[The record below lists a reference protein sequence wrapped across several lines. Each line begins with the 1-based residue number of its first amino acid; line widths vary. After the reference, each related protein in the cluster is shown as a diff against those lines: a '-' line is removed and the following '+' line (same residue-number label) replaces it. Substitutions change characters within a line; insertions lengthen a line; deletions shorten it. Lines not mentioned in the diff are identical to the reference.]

1 MITLLTF
8 APSFGQPAASP
19 FCVKA
24 MMLLNMAGV
33 AWTTEIYSDPREMPY
48 GKLPAIR
55 IEDQI
60 IADSENIRAWLEA
73 QGATFDVGLTQAQKA
88 LSHALIR
95 MAEEH
100 LYFHVVYDRW
110 ADDAVWPVIRD
121 TYFGMIPR
129 PIRGFV
135 TNKIRKPQVASLHKM
150 GIGRFS
156 PKERLARAEPDLRAI
171 ADLLTGP
178 FLFGAM
184 PTAADASVAPQLAGM
199 MATPVSTLL
208 GERVRGDKV
217 LVDYVARV
225 NQAVL
230 TRL

>member
-1 MITLLTF
+1 
-8 APSFGQPAASP
+8 
-19 FCVKA
+19 
-24 MMLLNMAGV
+24 
-33 AWTTEIYSDPREMPY
+33 MPY

-73 QGATFDVGLTQAQKA
+73 QGAAFDVGLTQAQKA

-150 GIGRFS
+150 GIGRS
-156 PKERLARAEPDLRAI
+156 QI
-171 ADLLTGP
+171 C
-178 FLFGAM
+178 
-184 PTAADASVAPQLAGM
+184 
-199 MATPVSTLL
+199 
-208 GERVRGDKV
+208 
-217 LVDYVARV
+217 
-225 NQAVL
+225 
-230 TRL
+230 